1 MSISVSPFLT
11 DEPDT
16 EMFNTDAPS
25 RFAATSKD
33 TQVLVEFSKDKVE
46 SHDKHLSH
54 KASEICF
61 ICSEDFSNSIKGQ
74 DILIEIAK
82 GYKSSSIVVIS
93 QTDDAVSL

>member
-33 TQVLVEFSKDKVE
+33 TLVRVEFSKKR
-46 SHDKHLSH
+46 LTT
-54 KASEICF
+54 ARP
-61 ICSEDFSNSIKGQ
+61 FSSVSRPGSWRWPVMTS
-74 DILIEIAK
+74 AK
-82 GYKSSSIVVIS
+82 
-93 QTDDAVSL
+93 